1 MVRTLKLKL
10 LIDQKESK
18 LLDEVSRLYNEVCNS
33 VSSYIFENNFQLNFM
48 MLQKDIYNDLREQFG
63 LNSQMTISALKT
75 VTARY
80 KTVKEQLRANPMK
93 FRDKYTDELHIV
105 PRTLDWLAKPLV
117 FKADQADFVRARNYR
132 LTKGKLSLSTQS
144 GTILVDFQSAPK
156 FHKLLDEGWICGTAT
171 LIRRKQTW
179 YLCVPMKSPKAE
191 KDAFSDKI
199 DRSKI
204 NKIVGIDRGIINLL
218 CAADSTGKTTFS
230 SGRAIQKKRDNF
242 ARLRHELQAK
252 NTHSARKKLKR
263 IEQRENRW
271 MTDVNHVLSKALVER
286 YGSGTLFVIEDLE
299 GVSFAEENLRRKSS
313 KSRRNL
319 RSWAFFQ
326 FEQFLVY
333 KAEEQGSYSLKVPA
347 KYTSQRCPKCGVIDK
362 TQRHHDEHEYHCRCG
377 FRTNDDRVGALN
389 LLCLGER
396 FLAGEDK
403 PKFVK
408 SKTLSIAT

>member
-10 LIDQKESK
+10 LIDQKESE
-18 LLDEVSRLYNEVCNS
+18 LLNEVSRLYNEVCNA
-33 VSSYIFENNFQLNFM
+33 VSAYIFEHNFQLNFM
-48 MLQKDIYNDLREQFG
+48 GLQKDIYAELRAQFG

-80 KTVKEQLRANPMK
+80 KTVKEQLRAHPMK

-105 PRTLDWLAKPLV
+105 PRTLDWLTKPLV
-117 FKADQADFVRARNYR
+117 FKAEQADFVRARNYR

-144 GTILVDFQSAPK
+144 GTILVDFQVAPK
-156 FHKLLDEGWICGTAT
+156 FHKLLNDRWICGTAT

-179 YLCVPMKSPKAE
+179 YLCVPMKSPKSE
-191 KDAFSDKI
+191 EDTFSDI
-199 DRSKI
+199 ERSKI
-204 NKIVGIDRGIINLL
+204 NKIVGIDRGIINIL
-218 CAADSTGKTTFS
+218 CAADSTGNTTFF

-242 ARLRHELQAK
+242 ARLRHELQIK

-263 IEQRENRW
+263 IGQRENCW

-286 YGSGTLFVIEDLE
+286 YGSGTLFVLEDLE
-299 GVSFAEENLRRKSS
+299 GISFSEENLCQKSS
-313 KSRRNL
+313 KSKRSL

-326 FEQFLVY
+326 FEQFLAY
-333 KAEEQGSYSLKVPA
+333 KAEEQESYVLKVPA

-362 TQRHHDEHEYHCRCG
+362 TQRHHDKHEYRCRCG

>member
-1 MVRTLKLKL
+1 M
-10 LIDQKESK
+10 
-18 LLDEVSRLYNEVCNS
+18 DEVSRLYNEVCNS

-48 MLQKDIYNDLREQFG
+48 MLQKDIYDDLRERFG

-93 FRDKYTDELHIV
+93 FRDKYTNELYII
-105 PRTLDWLAKPLV
+105 PRTLDWLTKPLV

-144 GTILVDFQSAPK
+144 GTILVDFQAAPK
-156 FHKLLDEGWICGTAT
+156 FQKLLDEGWICGTAT

-179 YLCVPMKSPKAE
+179 YLCVPMKSPKTE
-191 KDAFSDKI
+191 KDALSDKI

-204 NKIVGIDRGIINLL
+204 NKIVGIDRGIVNLL

-230 SGRAIQKKRDNF
+230 SGRAVQKKRDNF
-242 ARLRHELQAK
+242 TRLRHELQAK

-286 YGSGTLFVIEDLE
+286 YGAGTLFVIEDLE
-299 GVSFAEENLRRKSS
+299 GVSFSEENLRRKSS
-313 KSRRNL
+313 KPKRSL

-326 FEQFLVY
+326 FEQFLIY
-333 KAEEQGSYSLKVPA
+333 KAEEQGSYVLKVPA

-362 TQRHHDEHEYHCRCG
+362 TQRHHDEHEYRCRCG

-389 LLCLGER
+389 LLYLGER

>member
-10 LIDQKESK
+10 LTDQKESA
-18 LLDEVSRLYNEVCNS
+18 LLDEVSRLYNEVCNA
-33 VSSYIFENNFQLNFM
+33 VSAYIFEHNFPLNFM
-48 MLQKDIYNDLREQFG
+48 MLQKDIYDELRKRFG

-93 FRDKYTDELHIV
+93 FRDKYTNELHIV
-105 PRTLDWLAKPLV
+105 QRTLDWLMKPLI
-117 FKADQADFVRARNYR
+117 FKAEQANFVRARNYR
-132 LTKGKLSLSTQS
+132 LSKGKLSLSTQR
-144 GTILVDFQSAPK
+144 GTILVDFQAAPK
-156 FHKLLDEGWICGTAT
+156 FHKLLDAGWFCGTAT

-179 YLCVPMKSPKAE
+179 YLCVPMKSPEEE
-191 KDAFSDKI
+191 KSLEREKI
-199 DRSKI
+199 QS
-204 NKIVGIDRGIINLL
+204 IVGIDRGIINLL
-218 CAADSTGKTTFS
+218 CATDSTGKTTFS

-242 ARLRHELQAK
+242 ARLRHELQEK

-263 IEQRENRW
+263 IGQRENRW
-271 MTDVNHVLSKALVER
+271 MTNVNHVLSKALVER
-286 YGSGTLFVIEDLE
+286 YGDGALFVIEDLE
-299 GVSFAEENLRRKSS
+299 GISFSEKNLRRKSAKS
-313 KSRRNL
+313 KRSL
-319 RSWAFFQ
+319 RSWTFFQ

-333 KAEEQGSYSLKVPA
+333 KAEERGSYVLKVPA

-362 TQRHHDEHEYHCRCG
+362 TQRCHDKHEYRCRCG

-389 LLCLGER
+389 LLELGHR
-396 FLAGEDK
+396 YLAGEDK

>member
-10 LIDQKESK
+10 LIDQKDGE
-18 LLDEVSRLYNEVCNS
+18 LLDEVSRLYNEVCNA
-33 VSSYIFENNFQLNFM
+33 VSAHIFKNNFQLNFM
-48 MLQKDIYNDLREQFG
+48 MLQKVIYDDLRERFG

-93 FRDKYTDELHIV
+93 FRDKYTGELHVV
-105 PRTLDWLAKPLV
+105 PRTLDWLTKPLI

-144 GTILVDFQSAPK
+144 GTILVDFQAAPK
-156 FHKLLDEGWICGTAT
+156 FQKLLNEGWICGTAT

-199 DRSKI
+199 DRSKT
-204 NKIVGIDRGIINLL
+204 NKIVGIDRGIVNLL
-218 CAADSTGKTTFS
+218 CAADSAGKTTFS

-252 NTHSARKKLKR
+252 NTHSTRKKLKR

-286 YGSGTLFVIEDLE
+286 YGAGALFVIEDLE
-299 GVSFAEENLRRKSS
+299 GVSFSEENLRRKSS

-326 FEQFLVY
+326 FEQFLIY
-333 KAEEQGSYSLKVPA
+333 KAEEQGSYVLKVPA

-362 TQRHHDEHEYHCRCG
+362 TQRHHDEHEYRCRCG

-389 LLCLGER
+389 LLYLGER

>member
-10 LIDQKESK
+10 LIDQKESE
-18 LLDEVSRLYNEVCNS
+18 LLDEVSRLYNEVCNA
-33 VSSYIFENNFQLNFM
+33 VSAHIFENNFQLNFM
-48 MLQKDIYNDLREQFG
+48 SLQKDIYDDLRERFG

-80 KTVKEQLRANPMK
+80 KTVKEQLRSSPMK
-93 FRDKYTDELHIV
+93 FRDKCTDELHIV
-105 PRTLDWLAKPLV
+105 PRTLDWLAKPLI

-132 LTKGKLSLSTQS
+132 LTKGKLSLSTQI
-144 GTILVDFQSAPK
+144 GTILVDFQAAPK

-171 LIRRKQTW
+171 LIRRKRTW

-191 KDAFSDKI
+191 KDALSDKI

-204 NKIVGIDRGIINLL
+204 NKIVGIDRGIVNLL

-242 ARLRHELQAK
+242 ARLRHELQSK

-286 YGSGTLFVIEDLE
+286 YGAGTLFVIEDLE
-299 GVSFAEENLRRKSS
+299 GVSFSEENLRQKSS

-333 KAEEQGSYSLKVPA
+333 KADEHGSYVLKVPA

-362 TQRHHDEHEYHCRCG
+362 EQRHHDEHEYRCRCG

-389 LLCLGER
+389 LLYLGKR

>member
-1 MVRTLKLKL
+1 M
-10 LIDQKESK
+10 
-18 LLDEVSRLYNEVCNS
+18 DEVSRLYNEVCNS

-48 MLQKDIYNDLREQFG
+48 MLQKDIYDDLRERFG

-93 FRDKYTDELHIV
+93 FRDKYTNELYII
-105 PRTLDWLAKPLV
+105 PRTLDWLTKPLV

-144 GTILVDFQSAPK
+144 GTILVDFQAAPK
-156 FHKLLDEGWICGTAT
+156 FQKLLDEGWICGTAT

-179 YLCVPMKSPKAE
+179 YLCVPMKSPKTE
-191 KDAFSDKI
+191 KDALSDKI

-204 NKIVGIDRGIINLL
+204 NKIVGIDRGIVNLL

-230 SGRAIQKKRDNF
+230 SGRAVQKKRDNF
-242 ARLRHELQAK
+242 TRLRHELQAK
-252 NTHSARKKLKR
+252 NTHSTRKKLKR

-286 YGSGTLFVIEDLE
+286 YGAGTLFVIEDLE
-299 GVSFAEENLRRKSS
+299 GVSFSEENLRRKSS
-313 KSRRNL
+313 KPKRSL

-326 FEQFLVY
+326 FEQFLIY
-333 KAEEQGSYSLKVPA
+333 KAEEQGSYVLKVPA

-362 TQRHHDEHEYHCRCG
+362 TQRHHDEHEYRCRCG

-389 LLCLGER
+389 LLYLGER

>member
-10 LIDQKESK
+10 LTDQRESE
-18 LLDEVSRLYNEVCNS
+18 LLDEVSRLYNEVCNA
-33 VSSYIFENNFQLNFM
+33 VSAYIFEHNFPLNFM
-48 MLQKDIYNDLREQFG
+48 TLQKDIYDILRKQFG

-93 FRDKYTDELHIV
+93 FRDKHTDELHIV
-105 PRTLDWLAKPLV
+105 PRTLDWLTKPLI
-117 FKADQADFVRARNYR
+117 FKADRANFVRARNYR

-144 GTILVDFQSAPK
+144 GTILVDFQAAPK
-156 FHKLLDEGWICGTAT
+156 FHRLLDAGWFCGTAT

-179 YLCVPMKSPKAE
+179 YLCIPMKSPEAE
-191 KDAFSDKI
+191 KDAFSDI
-199 DRSKI
+199 ERSKI

-218 CAADSTGKTTFS
+218 CVADSTGKTTFS

-242 ARLRHELQAK
+242 ARLRHELQTK
-252 NTHSARKKLKR
+252 HTHSARKKLKR
-263 IEQRENRW
+263 IGQRENRW

-286 YGSGTLFVIEDLE
+286 YGAGTLFVLEDLE
-299 GVSFAEENLRRKSS
+299 GVSFSEENLRRKAS
-313 KSRRNL
+313 KTKRSL

-326 FEQFLVY
+326 FEQFLAY
-333 KAEEQGSYSLKVPA
+333 KAEERGAYVLKVPA

-362 TQRHHDEHEYHCRCG
+362 TQRHHDSHEYRCRCG

-389 LLCLGER
+389 LLSLGER